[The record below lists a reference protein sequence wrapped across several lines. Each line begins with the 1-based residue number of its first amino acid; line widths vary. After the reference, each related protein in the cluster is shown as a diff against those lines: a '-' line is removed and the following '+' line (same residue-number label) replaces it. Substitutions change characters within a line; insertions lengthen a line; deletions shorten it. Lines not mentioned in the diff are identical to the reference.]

1 MDMRTS
7 NQSADI
13 NTTDLRTLIER
24 ISADLS
30 PALLAV
36 ADYVLEQGP
45 NLVFRSVDEIALAS
59 HVSKAT
65 VVRFSRALGYDGL
78 RSFKQALISNRLSVD
93 NAHGQR
99 AENGASLK
107 EKREFNLGAGP
118 QVLQA
123 LADSLLATDR
133 TLNSATFEQV
143 VNLMA
148 KARQLVWYGTGDS
161 GYLAMSGHHRCQING
176 LNSKATYYPEDMRST
191 ARQLGA
197 DDVVICISRSGRTNS
212 MLSPIRVVKTQS
224 PSRLVAITGDPGSP
238 LANLADYT
246 LVSASID
253 LYVGEQRTTLQ
264 TTQMSLIDALT
275 TASLAKKFPNIRS
288 TGY

>member
-1 MDMRTS
+1 MAVVLS
-7 NQSADI
+7 NH
-13 NTTDLRTLIER
+13 NTQVDTTNMRTLIER

-36 ADYVLEQGP
+36 ANYVLEQGP

-78 RSFKQALISNRLSVD
+78 RSLKQAMISNRLSLEATGSQKTHNRV
-93 NAHGQR
+93 
-99 AENGASLK
+99 SL
-107 EKREFNLGAGP
+107 EKHEYNLGTGP
-118 QVLQA
+118 EVLQA
-123 LADSLLATDR
+123 LADSLLATASM
-133 TLNSATFEQV
+133 LNSTTFEQAV
-143 VNLMA
+143 CVMA
-148 KARQLVWYGTGDS
+148 KAKQLVWYGTGDS

-176 LNSKATYYPEDMRST
+176 INSKATYYPEDMRFT
-191 ARQLGA
+191 ARQLSVN
-197 DDVVICISRSGRTNS
+197 DVVICISRSGRTNS
-212 MLSPIRVVKTQS
+212 MLSPIRAVKTQS
-224 PSRLVAITGDPGSP
+224 PSTLIAITGDPGSP

-264 TTQMSLIDALT
+264 TTQMSIIDALT
-275 TASLAKKFPNIRS
+275 TALLAKKYPDIRS